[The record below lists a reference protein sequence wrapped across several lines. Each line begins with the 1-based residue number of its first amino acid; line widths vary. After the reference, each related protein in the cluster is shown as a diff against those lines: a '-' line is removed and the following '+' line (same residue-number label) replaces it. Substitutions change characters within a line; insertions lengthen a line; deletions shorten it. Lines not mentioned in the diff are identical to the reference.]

1 MENQNIHHDKD
12 PIPKN
17 MVPNQNPKPLPQKD
31 RQKSLGSLGN
41 KDNIRRDSESEK
53 SAVKADRKRDNK

>member
-17 MVPNQNPKPLPQKD
+17 MVPNQNPQPLPQKD

>member
-12 PIPKN
+12 PLPKN

-31 RQKSLGSLGN
+31 RSIASGYLGN
-41 KDNIRRDSESEK
+41 KDDIRRDSKLEK
-53 SAVKADRKRDNK
+53 SDVKADRKSDNK

>member
-12 PIPKN
+12 PLPKN
-17 MVPNQNPKPLPQKD
+17 MVPNQNPKPVPQKD

-41 KDNIRRDSESEK
+41 KNDVKRDSKLEK
-53 SAVKADRKRDNK
+53 SHVKADRKSDNK